1 MSDVKRIPIV
11 AIDGPGGSGKGTIGR
26 RVARQLGWKFLD
38 SGALYRLVGI
48 CAIQRGIALDDAPQL
63 AALAAKL
70 DATFEVEADGMHVE
84 HIVLEGR
91 EVTQDVRTEQAG
103 DAASRVA
110 VLAPVRQALL
120 EWQHAFRAAP
130 GLVADGRDMGT
141 VVFPDADLK
150 VFLTAT
156 AEERA
161 RRRYQQL
168 KNTGL
173 DVTLA
178 TILVD
183 IRNRDARDASRL
195 VAPLVPAADA
205 VIVDST
211 GLNVEEVEAKI
222 MALIR
227 KQLQ

>member
-63 AALAAKL
+63 AELAAKL

-178 TILVD
+178 AILVD
-183 IRNRDARDASRL
+183 IQNRDARDASRL

>member
-63 AALAAKL
+63 AELAAKL

-150 VFLTAT
+150 IFLTAT

-178 TILVD
+178 AILVD
-183 IRNRDARDASRL
+183 IQNRDARDASRL

>member
-1 MSDVKRIPIV
+1 VSDVKRIPIV

-63 AALAAKL
+63 AELAAKL

-150 VFLTAT
+150 IFLTAT

-178 TILVD
+178 AILVD
-183 IRNRDARDASRL
+183 IQNRDARDASRL

>member
-178 TILVD
+178 AILVD
-183 IRNRDARDASRL
+183 IQNRDARDASRL